1 MDAWESVR
9 PVYEHVFVHSAETHS
24 AALALIGEWQETLV
38 AAEPWEFLCGCI
50 RSDGCVFVNRT
61 GSGAYLSYDFAN
73 RSADIREL
81 FARVCDAVGVECRP
95 AGDRVRIRRRGSVQ
109 LMRKHVGIKA

>member
-1 MDAWESVR
+1 MRLHQVGRLRLREPDGG
-9 PVYEHVFVHSAETHS
+9 YE
-24 AALALIGEWQETLV
+24 
-38 AAEPWEFLCGCI
+38 
-50 RSDGCVFVNRT
+50 
-61 GSGAYLSYDFAN
+61 YLSYDFAN